1 MSFLI
6 TSLKSAT
13 IGVALSIVA
22 ATSALASEIIVK
34 YDHTVLL
41 RLSRPVAEVIIGN
54 PSIADVSIQS
64 GKLIVV
70 TGRTFG
76 STNLIAL
83 DGAGKV
89 IRDQRIIVIRD
100 EARIV
105 NLHRGPNRSTYSC
118 TPMCQSTL
126 TIGDAERHFKLVEKS
141 TATKLSISHGQAEPQ
156 SAGGGR

>member
-6 TSLKSAT
+6 TSLKSTAVG
-13 IGVALSIVA
+13 IALSIVA
-22 ATSALASEIIVK
+22 ATGALASEIVVK

-41 RLSRPVAEVIIGN
+41 RMSRPVAEVIIGN
-54 PSIADVSIQS
+54 PSIADVTIQS
-64 GKLIVV
+64 SKLVVV

-76 STNLIAL
+76 TTNLIAL
-83 DGAGKV
+83 DAAGKV
-89 IRDQRIIVIRD
+89 IRDQRIIVMRD

-105 NLHRGPNRSTYSC
+105 NLHRGPSRSTYSC

-126 TIGDAERHFKLVEKS
+126 TIGDAEPHFKLIEKS

-156 SAGGGR
+156 SGGGR